1 MKKLLIL
8 LVFAFVGTTMT
19 AQNYSPGVDKI
30 AAQDLQI
37 MEVKISSKYPNLA
50 FNPAQKEQ
58 LMAVLLKRAKELH
71 VIKSTEGISK
81 EDYSVAHMAIVKKY
95 EEEIAALLS
104 AEQKA
109 VYTKRK
115 REMTRGL

>member
-1 MKKLLIL
+1 MKKLLVL

-19 AQNYSPGVDKI
+19 AQMSSPGVDKI

-50 FNPAQKEQ
+50 FNPAQKEK
-58 LMAVLLKRAKELH
+58 LKAVLVKRAEELH
-71 VIKSTEGISK
+71 VIKSQEGISK
-81 EDYSVAHMAIVKKY
+81 DDYVVAHKAIEKKY
-95 EEEIAALLS
+95 QEKISALLTP
-104 AEQKA
+104 EQQA
-109 VYTKRK
+109 VYNRKK